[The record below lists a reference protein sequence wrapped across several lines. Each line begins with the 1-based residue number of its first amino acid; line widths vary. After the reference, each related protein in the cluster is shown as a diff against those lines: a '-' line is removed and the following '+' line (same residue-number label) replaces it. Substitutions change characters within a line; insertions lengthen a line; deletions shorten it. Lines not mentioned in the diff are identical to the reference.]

1 MTISE
6 ASEGFLFHCRFE
18 KNLSSSTLKAY
29 DGDLKQFAAFLKSRD
44 SSEEIAAVGKPM
56 LRDFIQHL
64 FASMLAKSVKRKVA
78 TLKALFRYL
87 EREELVES
95 NPFHKMDIRI
105 REPRRL
111 PRTVPLSTIKRLFKS
126 LYHMKGA
133 VVSESSERS
142 RLLVRDIAVL
152 ELLFATAARISEICN
167 LKLDDVDLRRG
178 RIRISGKGG
187 RERLIHISDPEVLSA
202 LNGYRSANPDLRL
215 GDYFFQNRIG
225 RRLTDNAVRS
235 LLRKHAK
242 AAGIA
247 LHLTPHMIRHSVATC
262 LLEDGVDIRYIQHL
276 LGHTSISTT
285 QLYAHVSDKQ
295 HRRVLKTHHPRRRFR
310 TTQQSG
316 ID

>member
-1 MTISE
+1 MMTVSE
-6 ASEGFLFHCRFE
+6 GNRGFLFHCRFE

-29 DGDLKQFAAFLKSRD
+29 DGDLKQFAAFLTDRGFAED
-44 SSEEIAAVGKPM
+44 IAAIDKPL

-64 FASMLAKSVKRKVA
+64 FASMLAKSVKRKVV
-78 TLKALFRYL
+78 TLKSLFRYL
-87 EREELVES
+87 EREGIVGVS
-95 NPFHKMDIRI
+95 PFHNMDIRI

-111 PRTVPLSTIKRLFKS
+111 PRTIPISTLKRLFKS
-126 LYHMKGA
+126 LYHIKGSI
-133 VVSESSERS
+133 VSERS
-142 RLLVRDIAVL
+142 ERGRMIVRDIAVL

-167 LKLDDVDLRRG
+167 LTLEDVDLRRG
-178 RIRISGKGG
+178 KVRIAGKGG
-187 RERLIHISDPEVLSA
+187 RERLIHVSDPEVLSA
-202 LNGYRSANPDLRL
+202 LKAYRSTMQRL
-215 GDYFFQNRIG
+215 DSQAFFFQNRSG
-225 RRLTDNAVRS
+225 KCLSAHAVRM

-285 QLYAHVSDKQ
+285 QLYTHVSDKQ

-310 TTQQSG
+310 TLV
-316 ID
+316 